1 LPSSPFPEGASASL
15 FGHRLIDWLP
25 AVIVLVGIVGLWQG
39 LIVWLDVQQFLLPK
53 PTAIASAFWT
63 DSRSCCTPV
72 GTRSRRRW
80 AGSPLGSGTAIL
92 VALVLADG
100 ARSERADALL
110 HRRECDPDHCLCTDH
125 QPVVHG
131 GLTKSSKV
139 VIAAILCFFPVLVN
153 TLRGLTSVR
162 PQDLELMRSYAGG
175 QTAIF
180 RRVRIPNALPFM
192 FTGLKVATVLAM
204 IGAIV
209 GEYFGGALNALGVL
223 ILARSRIFLF
233 TQAWAGV
240 FVACLFGLGLY
251 LAVALVER
259 VVLRWMPSTWSDN
272 KSESPKPHGGKGTG

>member
-1 LPSSPFPEGASASL
+1 MSSTAPVAVQPVPRGGL
-15 FGHRLIDWLP
+15 GKLVGHRLIDWLP

-63 DSRSCCTPV
+63 DKQELLH
-72 GTRSRRRW
+72 
-80 AGSPLGSGTAIL
+80 AGWYTFQEALGGFALGSGTAI
-92 VALVLADG
+92 VLAVVLARWRRLG
-100 ARSERADALL
+100 AALMPYFIAANAIPIIAFAPITNQWF
-110 HRRECDPDHCLCTDH
+110 D
-125 QPVVHG
+125 G
-131 GLTKSSKV
+131 GLTKSSKI

-180 RRVRIPNALPFM
+180 RRVRIPNALPFI

-204 IGAIV
+204 IGAVV

-223 ILARSRIFLF
+223 ILTRARVFEF
-233 TQAWAGV
+233 NEAWAGV
-240 FVACLFGLGLY
+240 LLACLLGIALY
-251 LAVALVER
+251 LAVAALER
-259 VVLRWMPSTWSDN
+259 LTLRWVPST
-272 KSESPKPHGGKGTG
+272 SE